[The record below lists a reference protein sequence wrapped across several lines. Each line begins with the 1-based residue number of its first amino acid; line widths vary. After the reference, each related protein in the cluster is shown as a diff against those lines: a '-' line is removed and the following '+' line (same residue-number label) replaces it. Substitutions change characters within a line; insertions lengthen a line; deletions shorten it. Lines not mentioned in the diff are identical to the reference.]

1 MKIIPP
7 LLFAA
12 AAWFAGSGCDHLAL
26 GRVEGGDLNRTV
38 TGTVQVRSE
47 AALPADA
54 RIAVR
59 VLDASNP
66 ALPPQVLGEQDLANA
81 GQPPFAFSV
90 DYKATD
96 AQLEHGLNLEARV
109 SFGGRLRFFTLNQ
122 VAIHADNARDP
133 QVVWVDPASR

>member
-1 MKIIPP
+1 MKIILP
-7 LLFAA
+7 LLLAA
-12 AAWFAGSGCDHLAL
+12 AAIAAASGCDHLAL
-26 GRVEGGDLNRTV
+26 GRVDNGDLNRTV

-47 AALPADA
+47 AALPPDS

-81 GQPPFAFSV
+81 GQPPIAFQV

-109 SFGGRLRFFTLNQ
+109 SFGGTLRFFTLNQ
-122 VAIHADNARDP
+122 VAIHSDTARDP
-133 QVVWVDPASR
+133 QVVWVDPVKR